1 MHAWSFSVSHEY
13 TQSWFQFKR
22 IIESSLKWS
31 NIWEFM
37 EKNKNKNKNS
47 YEILFYSKKISTYL
61 LALPTKAKILCLD
74 SL

>member
-1 MHAWSFSVSHEY
+1 
-13 TQSWFQFKR
+13 
-22 IIESSLKWS
+22 
-31 NIWEFM
+31 M